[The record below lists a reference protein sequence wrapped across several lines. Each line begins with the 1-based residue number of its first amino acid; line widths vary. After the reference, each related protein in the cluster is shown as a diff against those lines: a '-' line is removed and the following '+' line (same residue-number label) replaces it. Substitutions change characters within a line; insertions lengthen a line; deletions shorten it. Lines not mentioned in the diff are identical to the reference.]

1 MNEKNDSRNR
11 SGLYDSGV
19 IRLIEAIVRQAAKD
33 HLAAL
38 RRHDRKGAA
47 RQRETRAFF
56 RSAYF
61 SRLTGISGEHLLE
74 RIEKE
79 AEKHDR
85 A

>member
-1 MNEKNDSRNR
+1 MDQKKTCRNR
-11 SGLYDSGV
+11 SGFYDSGV
-19 IRLIEAIVRQAAKD
+19 IALIEAIVRQAAKD

-38 RRHDRKGAA
+38 RRRDRKGAA
-47 RQRETRAFF
+47 RLRETRAFF

-61 SRLTGISGEHLLE
+61 GRLTGISGERLLQK
-74 RIEKE
+74 IEKE